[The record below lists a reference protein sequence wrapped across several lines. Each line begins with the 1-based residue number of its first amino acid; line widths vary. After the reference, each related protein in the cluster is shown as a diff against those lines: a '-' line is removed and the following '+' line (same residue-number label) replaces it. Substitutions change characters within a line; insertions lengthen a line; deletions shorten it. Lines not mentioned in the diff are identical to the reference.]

1 MFKNRTSTRAL
12 TALMLLMSST
22 MASELKP
29 HSYLIKN
36 VNVYDGFSDELVQN
50 QDVLI
55 EGNLIKQVSENI
67 SPKNGTDIIEGNNKT
82 LSPGFIAVHEH
93 LLGQMSFGELFTTD
107 TRYAAY
113 IATGTANKYLMNGF
127 TAVRDVAGNTFSL
140 KRAIDK
146 GHITGPRIYPSGAMI
161 SQTSGHADHRN
172 PTNASNLHGNGT
184 WDPLVINGD
193 MVVADGVP
201 EVLKAVRENLRQGAT
216 QIKIAVG
223 GGTGSYADP
232 LDVIEFTPEEIRA
245 AVNAASDWGTYV
257 LAHVYN
263 NEGIRRAVDNGVK
276 SIEHANLIDEK
287 TLKYMKK
294 NNVWLSPQVSV
305 YTFIPKGYTPDQA
318 TKHRAAYKGLEIL
331 FSTAKKINYEKIAF
345 GSDII
350 TDPIAIERINEEFV
364 HRTKWFSNAEVM
376 KQATS
381 NSAALLA
388 LSGKRNPYP
397 HPMGVIKSGAYAD
410 LLLID
415 GNPLKDISILTKP
428 KKNLRLIMKDGVIY
442 KNTL

>member
-1 MFKNRTSTRAL
+1 MFKKWTSTLTL
-12 TALMLLMSST
+12 TALTLLMSSA

-36 VNVYDGFSDELVQN
+36 VNVYDGFNDELVPN

-67 SPKNGTDIIEGNNKT
+67 STKIGIDIIDGSNKT

-93 LLGQMSFGELFTTD
+93 LLGQMSFSELFTTD

-113 IATGTANKYLMNGF
+113 IATGTANTYLMNGF

-146 GHITGPRIYPSGAMI
+146 GHITGPRVYPSGAMI

-245 AVNAASDWGTYV
+245 SVNAASDWGTYV

-276 SIEHANLIDEK
+276 SIEHANLIDEE
-287 TLKYMKK
+287 TLKYMMQKD
-294 NNVWLSPQVSV
+294 VWLSPQVSV
-305 YTFIPKGYTPDQA
+305 YTFIPKGYTQDQA
-318 TKHRAAYKGLEIL
+318 TKHRAANQGLDTL
-331 FSTAKKINYEKIAF
+331 FSTAKKIGYKKIAF

-350 TDPIAIERINEEFV
+350 TDPSAIVRMNEEFV
-364 HRTKWFSNAEVM
+364 HRTKWFSNAEIM

-397 HPMGVIKSGAYAD
+397 HPMGVIKAGAYAD
-410 LLLID
+410 LLIID
-415 GNPLKDISILTKP
+415 GNPLKDLSILTNP
-428 KKNLRLIMKDGVIY
+428 NENLKLIMKDGVIY

>member
-1 MFKNRTSTRAL
+1 MFKKWTSVLTL
-12 TALMLLMSST
+12 TALTLFISSA
-22 MASELKP
+22 MASELKT
-29 HSYLIKN
+29 HRYLIKN
-36 VNVYDGFSDELVQN
+36 VNIYDGISDELIPN

-55 EGNLIKQVSENI
+55 EGNLIKQISKNI
-67 SPKNGTDIIEGNNKT
+67 SPKEDVEIIKGKNKT

-113 IATGTANKYLMNGF
+113 VATGTANQYLMNGY

-140 KRAIDK
+140 KQAIDK
-146 GHITGPRIYPSGAMI
+146 GYIPGPRIYPSGAMI
-161 SQTSGHADHRN
+161 SQTSGHADHRH
-172 PTNASNLHGNGT
+172 PSDTSNLHGNGT
-184 WDPLVINGD
+184 WDPMERNGD
-193 MVVADGVP
+193 MAVADGVP
-201 EVLKAVRENLRQGAT
+201 EVLKAVRENLRRGAT

-232 LDVIEFTPEEIRA
+232 LDVIEFTSEEIRA

-294 NNVWLSPQVSV
+294 NDVWLSPQVSV

-318 TKHRAAYKGLEIL
+318 TKHRSAYKGLDNL
-331 FSTAKKINYEKIAF
+331 FSTAKKINYKKIAF

-350 TDPIAIERINEEFV
+350 TDPAAIERINEEFV
-364 HRTKWFSNAEVM
+364 HRTKWFSNAEIM

-381 NSAALLA
+381 NSATLLA

-397 HPMGVIKSGAYAD
+397 HPMGVIKAGAYAD
-410 LLLID
+410 LLLIN
-415 GNPLKDISILTKP
+415 GNPLKDISILTNP
-428 KKNLRLIMKDGVIY
+428 KENLKLIMKGGVIY